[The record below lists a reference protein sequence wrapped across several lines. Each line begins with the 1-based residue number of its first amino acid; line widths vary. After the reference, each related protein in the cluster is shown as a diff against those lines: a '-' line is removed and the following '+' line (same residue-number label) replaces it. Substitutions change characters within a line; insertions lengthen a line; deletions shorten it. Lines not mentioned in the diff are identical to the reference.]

1 MGNRS
6 SLQISLAI
14 IRFSIGLFF
23 GVWSIE
29 KIIHPE
35 LTQQVFETFYKV
47 QISISLSIGI
57 GIFQSLVIL
66 VFILGLLKTWSY
78 GLLLGMHLVSTLSTY
93 ERLLN
98 PYEPP
103 NHLFWAGIPVLGAI
117 IALFL
122 LRDSDQ
128 FIVVKLPSSRSS
140 AL

>member
-23 GVWSIE
+23 WVWSVE

-57 GIFQSLVIL
+57 GILQSLVIL

-128 FIVVKLPSSRSS
+128 FLVVKLPSSRSS